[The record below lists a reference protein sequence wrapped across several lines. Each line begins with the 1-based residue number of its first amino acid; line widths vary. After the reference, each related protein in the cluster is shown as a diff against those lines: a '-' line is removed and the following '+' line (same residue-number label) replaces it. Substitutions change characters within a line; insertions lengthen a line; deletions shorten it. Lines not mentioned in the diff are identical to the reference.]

1 MGAWVQVLS
10 YGKAH
15 ILRKGMRPEDLPPLP
30 EAPGVY
36 LWRRGEEVLYVGKA
50 KSLRARVR
58 SYFHAEGKA
67 QRIVQEATGLDF
79 IATRD
84 EVEALLLEA
93 NLIKAHR
100 PPYNVLLKDDKHY
113 PFLKLTREPFPTLL
127 VVRKVEEDGA
137 KYYGPFPEASAL
149 RRIKALI
156 DRLFPLRKNSGYPM
170 KRRRYPCLN
179 HSLGRCLAPCVGL
192 ADPEAYREVV
202 GQVEMVLEGKVEGL
216 LEALEAK
223 MREAARRLEFERAAE
238 IRDQIEALR
247 AFFGTSQ
254 QAFDPGMGDLDFLGM
269 ARSGALAVVQLYQ
282 VRSGRIL
289 GRISRVL
296 EKEEATE
303 EEILWAFLRDYYL
316 EASPLPPL
324 ILLPFPL
331 EEREALEAFLRA
343 RAGRKVEIRVPER
356 GEKRRLLEL
365 AERNAKLALE
375 AELKALERRGDHPA
389 LKALQDLL
397 GLSTRP
403 FRIEGYDISHLQG
416 QARVFSLVAFEGGR
430 PKKAEYRRMRLG
442 SGNDDYAAMEEGVY
456 RRFTGSLKEMPLP
469 DLLLIDGG
477 LGQVRAA
484 ERALERAGLRL
495 PLVGLA
501 KGEEVLVTP
510 EGKELRLPLTH
521 PALKLLIH
529 VRDEAHRNGLRYHQ
543 KRRTQEALRV
553 LEGIPGIGEARRRV
567 LLERYGGLKA
577 LKEAPLEELARLP
590 GMNLKAAQALK
601 AALESGPEPA

>member
-1 MGAWVQVLS
+1 
-10 YGKAH
+10 
-15 ILRKGMRPEDLPPLP
+15 MRLAELPPLP

-36 LWRRGEEVLYVGKA
+36 LWKREEEVLYVGKA

-67 QRIVQEATGLDF
+67 RRIAEEATGLDF

-113 PFLKLTREPFPTLL
+113 PFLKLTQEAFPTLL
-127 VVRKVEEDGA
+127 VVRRVEEDGA

-149 RRIKALI
+149 RRIKTLI
-156 DRLFPLRKNSGYPM
+156 DRFFPLRKNSGYPM
-170 KRRRYPCLN
+170 KKRRYPCLN
-179 HSLGRCLAPCVGL
+179 YSMGRCLAPCVGL
-192 ADPEAYREVV
+192 ADPKAYQEVV
-202 GQVEMVLEGKVEGL
+202 RQVEAVLEGKVDGL
-216 LEALEAK
+216 LRELEAK
-223 MREAARRLEFERAAE
+223 MREAAQRLEFERAAE
-238 IRDQIEALR
+238 IRDQMEALR
-247 AFFGTSQ
+247 AFFSTAQ
-254 QAFDPGMGDLDFLGM
+254 QAFDPEMGDLDFLGL
-269 ARSGALAVVQLYQ
+269 AQAGPLAVVQLYR

-289 GRISRVL
+289 GRINRVV
-296 EKEEATE
+296 EKEEASP

-331 EEREALEAFLRA
+331 EDLESLAALLHR
-343 RAGRKVEIRVPER
+343 RAGRRVELRVPKK
-356 GEKRRLLEL
+356 GEKVRLLEL
-365 AERNAKLALE
+365 AEKNARLALE
-375 AELKALERRGDHPA
+375 TELKQLERRGDHLA
-389 LKALQDLL
+389 LKALQELL
-397 GLSTRP
+397 GLATRP

-456 RRFTGSLKEMPLP
+456 RRFTGSLKDLPLP

-484 ERALERAGLRL
+484 ARALERAGLSL

-501 KGEEVLVTP
+501 KKEEVLITQ
-510 EGKELRLPLTH
+510 EGREIRLPLTH
-521 PALKLLIH
+521 PALQLLIH
-529 VRDEAHRNGLRYHQ
+529 VRDEAHQNGLRYHQ
-543 KRRTQEALRV
+543 KRRAQEALKV
-553 LEGIPGIGEARRRV
+553 LEGIPGIGERRRQL
-567 LLERYGGLKA
+567 LLERYGGLRA
-577 LKEAPLEELARLP
+577 LQEAPLEELARLP
-590 GMNLKAAQALK
+590 GMSRKAAQALK
-601 AALESGPEPA
+601 EALESGPEPA

>member
-1 MGAWVQVLS
+1 MEAVRL
-10 YGKAH
+10 
-15 ILRKGMRPEDLPPLP
+15 EDLPPLP

-36 LWRRGEEVLYVGKA
+36 LWKRGEEVLYVGKA
-50 KSLRARVR
+50 KSLRARVK

-67 QRIVQEATGLDF
+67 RRIAQEATGLDF

-113 PFLKLTREPFPTLL
+113 PFLKLTQEPFPTLL
-127 VVRKVEEDGA
+127 VVRRVEEDGA
-137 KYYGPFPEASAL
+137 KYYGPFPEAGAL
-149 RRIKALI
+149 RRIKTLI

-170 KRRRYPCLN
+170 RKRRYPCLN
-179 HSLGRCLAPCVGL
+179 YSMGRCLAPCVGL
-192 ADPEAYREVV
+192 ADPEAYREAVR
-202 GQVEMVLEGKVEGL
+202 QVEAVLEGRVDGL
-216 LEALEAK
+216 LAELETR
-223 MREAARRLEFERAAE
+223 MREAAKKLEFERAAE
-238 IRDQIEALR
+238 LRDQMEALR
-247 AFFGTSQ
+247 AFFSTAQ
-254 QAFDPGMGDLDFLGM
+254 QAFDPELGDLDFLGM

-289 GRISRVL
+289 GRISRVV
-296 EKEEATE
+296 EKEEAQE
-303 EEILWAFLRDYYL
+303 EEILWAFLREHYL
-316 EASPLPPL
+316 EASPLPSQV
-324 ILLPFPL
+324 LLPFPL
-331 EEREALEAFLRA
+331 EDLDSLAELLRR
-343 RAGRKVEIRVPER
+343 RAGRKVELKVPRR
-356 GEKRRLLEL
+356 GEKQRLLEL
-365 AERNAKLALE
+365 AQRNARLALE
-375 AELKALERRGDHPA
+375 AELKLLEKRGDHPA

-397 GLSTRP
+397 GPSTRP
-403 FRIEGYDISHLQG
+403 FRIEGYDVSHLQG

-456 RRFTGSLKEMPLP
+456 RRFTGSLKDLPLP

-484 ERALERAGLRL
+484 EKALERAGLRL

-510 EGKELRLPLTH
+510 EGRELRLPLTH
-521 PALKLLIH
+521 PALQLLIH

-543 KRRTQEALRV
+543 KKRTEEALKV
-553 LEGIPGIGEARRRV
+553 LAGIPGIGERRRRL
-567 LLERYGGLKA
+567 LLERYGGLRA

-590 GMNLKAAQALK
+590 GMSLKAAQALK
-601 AALESGPEPA
+601 EALESGPERA

>member
-1 MGAWVQVLS
+1 MGGVRLA
-10 YGKAH
+10 
-15 ILRKGMRPEDLPPLP
+15 ELPPLP

-36 LWRRGEEVLYVGKA
+36 LWKREEEVLYVGKA

-67 QRIVQEATGLDF
+67 RRIAEEATGLDF

-113 PFLKLTREPFPTLL
+113 PFLKLTQEAFPTLL
-127 VVRKVEEDGA
+127 VVRRVEEDGA

-149 RRIKALI
+149 RRIKTLI
-156 DRLFPLRKNSGYPM
+156 DRFFPLRKNSGYPM
-170 KRRRYPCLN
+170 KKRRYPCLN
-179 HSLGRCLAPCVGL
+179 YSMGRCLAPCVGL
-192 ADPEAYREVV
+192 ADPKAYQEVV
-202 GQVEMVLEGKVEGL
+202 RQVEAVLEGKVDGL
-216 LEALEAK
+216 LRELEAK
-223 MREAARRLEFERAAE
+223 MREAAQRLEFERAAE
-238 IRDQIEALR
+238 IRDQMEALR
-247 AFFGTSQ
+247 AFFSTAQ
-254 QAFDPGMGDLDFLGM
+254 QAFDPEMGDLDFLGL
-269 ARSGALAVVQLYQ
+269 AQAGPLAVVQLYR

-289 GRISRVL
+289 GRINRVV
-296 EKEEATE
+296 EKEEASP

-331 EEREALEAFLRA
+331 EDLESLAALLHR
-343 RAGRKVEIRVPER
+343 RAGRRVELRVPKK
-356 GEKRRLLEL
+356 GEKVRLLEL
-365 AERNAKLALE
+365 AEKNARLALE
-375 AELKALERRGDHPA
+375 TELKQLERRGDHLA
-389 LKALQDLL
+389 LKALQELL
-397 GLSTRP
+397 GLATRP

-456 RRFTGSLKEMPLP
+456 RRFTGSLKDLPLP

-484 ERALERAGLRL
+484 ARALERAGLSL

-501 KGEEVLVTP
+501 KKEEVLITQ
-510 EGKELRLPLTH
+510 EGREIRLPLTH
-521 PALKLLIH
+521 PALQLLIH
-529 VRDEAHRNGLRYHQ
+529 VRDEAHQNGLRYHQ
-543 KRRTQEALRV
+543 KRRAQEALKV
-553 LEGIPGIGEARRRV
+553 LEGIPGIGERRRQL
-567 LLERYGGLKA
+567 LLERYGGLRA
-577 LKEAPLEELARLP
+577 LQEAPLEELARLP
-590 GMNLKAAQALK
+590 GMSRKAAQALK
-601 AALESGPEPA
+601 EALESGPEPA

>member
-1 MGAWVQVLS
+1 MG
-10 YGKAH
+10 K
-15 ILRKGMRPEDLPPLP
+15 MRPEELPPLP

-36 LWRRGEEVLYVGKA
+36 LWKRGEEVLYVGKA
-50 KSLRARVR
+50 KSLRARVK

-67 QRIVQEATGLDF
+67 GRIAEEATALDF

-113 PFLKLTREPFPTLL
+113 PFLKLTNEPFPTLL
-127 VVRKVEEDGA
+127 VVRRVEEDGA
-137 KYYGPFPEASAL
+137 RYYGPFPEASAL
-149 RRIKALI
+149 RRIKALV

-179 HSLGRCLAPCVGL
+179 HSMGRCLAPCVGL
-192 ADPEAYREVV
+192 ADPKAYQEVV
-202 GQVEMVLEGKVEGL
+202 RQVEAVLEGRVDGL
-216 LEALEAK
+216 LSELEAK

-238 IRDQIEALR
+238 IRDQIEALK
-247 AFFGTSQ
+247 AFFSTAQ
-254 QAFDPGMGDLDFLGM
+254 QAFDPEMGDLDFLGM
-269 ARSGALAVVQLYQ
+269 ARAGALSVVQLYQ

-289 GRISRVL
+289 GRISRVV
-296 EKEEATE
+296 EKEEATD
-303 EEILWAFLRDYYL
+303 EEILWAFLRDHYL

-324 ILLPFPL
+324 VLLPFPL
-331 EEREALEAFLRA
+331 EDLESLAELLRR
-343 RAGRKVEIRVPER
+343 RAGRRVELRVPKR
-356 GEKRRLLEL
+356 GEKQRLLEL
-365 AERNAKLALE
+365 AEKNARLALE
-375 AELKALERRGDHPA
+375 SELKLLERRGDHPG
-389 LKALQDLL
+389 LKALQEVL
-397 GLSTRP
+397 GLDRRP
-403 FRIEGYDISHLQG
+403 FRLEGYDVSHLQG
-416 QARVFSLVAFEGGR
+416 EARVFSMAVMEGGR
-430 PKKAEYRRMRLG
+430 PKKAEYRRMRLRA
-442 SGNDDYAAMEEGVY
+442 GNDDYAAMEEGVF

-484 ERALERAGLRL
+484 MRALERAGLRL

-501 KGEEVLVTP
+501 KKEEVLITP
-510 EGKELRLPLTH
+510 EGREIRLPLTH

-529 VRDEAHRNGLRYHQ
+529 LRDEAHANGLRYHQ
-543 KRRTQEALRV
+543 KRRAQEALKV
-553 LEGIPGIGEARRRV
+553 LEGIPGIGEARRRL

-590 GMNLKAAQALK
+590 GMSLKAAQALK
-601 AALESGPEPA
+601 EALREGAPEPA

>member
-1 MGAWVQVLS
+1 MG
-10 YGKAH
+10 K
-15 ILRKGMRPEDLPPLP
+15 MRPEELPPLP

-36 LWRRGEEVLYVGKA
+36 LWKRGEEVLYVGKA
-50 KSLRARVR
+50 KSLRARVK

-67 QRIVQEATGLDF
+67 GRIAEEATALDF

-113 PFLKLTREPFPTLL
+113 PFLKLTNEPFPTLL
-127 VVRKVEEDGA
+127 VVRRVEEDGA
-137 KYYGPFPEASAL
+137 RYYGPFPEAGAL
-149 RRIKALI
+149 RRIKALV

-179 HSLGRCLAPCVGL
+179 HSMGRCLAPCVGL
-192 ADPEAYREVV
+192 AEPKAYQEVV
-202 GQVEMVLEGKVEGL
+202 RQVEAVLEGRVDGL
-216 LEALEAK
+216 LAELEAK

-238 IRDQIEALR
+238 IRDQIEALK
-247 AFFGTSQ
+247 AFFSTAQ
-254 QAFDPGMGDLDFLGM
+254 QAFDPEMGDLDFLGM
-269 ARSGALAVVQLYQ
+269 ARAGALSVVQLYQ

-289 GRISRVL
+289 GRISRVV
-296 EKEEATE
+296 EKEEATD
-303 EEILWAFLRDYYL
+303 EEILWAFLRDHYL

-324 ILLPFPL
+324 VLLPFPL
-331 EEREALEAFLRA
+331 EDLESLAELLRR
-343 RAGRKVEIRVPER
+343 RAGRRVELRVPKR
-356 GEKRRLLEL
+356 GEKQRLLEL
-365 AERNAKLALE
+365 AEKNARLALE
-375 AELKALERRGDHPA
+375 SELKLLERRGDHPG

-397 GLSTRP
+397 ALSRRP
-403 FRIEGYDISHLQG
+403 FRIEGYDVSHLQG
-416 QARVFSLVAFEGGR
+416 EARVFSMAVMEGGR
-430 PKKAEYRRMRLG
+430 PKKAEYRRMRLRA
-442 SGNDDYAAMEEGVY
+442 GNDDYAAMEEGVF

-484 ERALERAGLRL
+484 MRALERAGLRL

-501 KGEEVLVTP
+501 KKEEVLITP
-510 EGKELRLPLTH
+510 EGREIRLPLTH
-521 PALKLLIH
+521 PALRLLIH
-529 VRDEAHRNGLRYHQ
+529 LRDEAHANGLRYHQ
-543 KRRTQEALRV
+543 KRRAQEALKV
-553 LEGIPGIGEARRRV
+553 LEGIPGIGEARRKL

-590 GMNLKAAQALK
+590 GMSLKAAQALK
-601 AALESGPEPA
+601 EALREGAPEPA

>member
-1 MGAWVQVLS
+1 MEAV
-10 YGKAH
+10 
-15 ILRKGMRPEDLPPLP
+15 RPEDLPPLP

-36 LWRRGEEVLYVGKA
+36 LWKRGEEVLYVGKA
-50 KSLRARVR
+50 KSLRARVK

-67 QRIVQEATGLDF
+67 RRIAQEATGLDF

-113 PFLKLTREPFPTLL
+113 PFLKLTQEPFPTLL
-127 VVRKVEEDGA
+127 VVRRVEEDGA
-137 KYYGPFPEASAL
+137 KYYGPFPEAGAL
-149 RRIKALI
+149 RRIKTLI

-170 KRRRYPCLN
+170 RKRRYPCLN
-179 HSLGRCLAPCVGL
+179 YSMGRCLAPCVGL
-192 ADPEAYREVV
+192 ADPGAYREAVR
-202 GQVEMVLEGKVEGL
+202 QVEAVLEGRVDGL
-216 LEALEAK
+216 LAELEAR

-238 IRDQIEALR
+238 LRDQMEALR
-247 AFFGTSQ
+247 AFFSTAQ
-254 QAFDPGMGDLDFLGM
+254 QAFDPELGDLDFLGM

-289 GRISRVL
+289 GRISRVV
-296 EKEEATE
+296 EKEEAQE
-303 EEILWAFLRDYYL
+303 EEILWAFLREHYL
-316 EASPLPPL
+316 EASPLPSQV
-324 ILLPFPL
+324 LLPFPL
-331 EEREALEAFLRA
+331 EDLGGLAELLRR
-343 RAGRKVEIRVPER
+343 RAGRKVELKVPRR
-356 GEKRRLLEL
+356 GEKQRLLEL
-365 AERNAKLALE
+365 AQRNARLALE
-375 AELKALERRGDHPA
+375 AELKLLEKRGDHPA

-403 FRIEGYDISHLQG
+403 FRIEGYDVSHLQG

-456 RRFTGSLKEMPLP
+456 RRFTGSLKDLPLP

-484 ERALERAGLRL
+484 EKALERAGLRL

-510 EGKELRLPLTH
+510 EERELRLPLTH
-521 PALKLLIH
+521 PALQLLIH

-543 KRRTQEALRV
+543 KKRTEEALKV
-553 LEGIPGIGEARRRV
+553 LAGIPGIGERRRRL
-567 LLERYGGLKA
+567 LLERYGGLRA

-590 GMNLKAAQALK
+590 GMSLKAAQALK
-601 AALESGPEPA
+601 EALESGPERA